1 MKMEDLIVQ
10 ITERLPAIDSGGR
23 LVIGIDG
30 MSRSGKTTLTSKLV
44 EHYKRENIQAISFH
58 LDDLIVERER
68 RYGTGEEEW
77 YEYYQLQ
84 WETDWLRDHFFT
96 RLKIAEE
103 LTLPFYDGEADR
115 RENRKVALPESC
127 IIIIEGVFLQRR
139 EWRGYCDYVIY
150 IDSSK
155 QQRIEREAAIVRQN
169 LAKFKSRYWKAEN
182 HYLKSQNPQSHADI
196 IVRN

>member
-1 MKMEDLIVQ
+1 MEELITQ

-30 MSRSGKTTLTSKLV
+30 MSRSGKTTLTAKLA
-44 EHYKRENIQAISFH
+44 ENYKSENIPAFSFH

-68 RYGTGEEEW
+68 RYWTGEEEW

-84 WETDWLRDHFFT
+84 WETDWLRDHFFR
-96 RLKIAEE
+96 RLKTAEE
-103 LTLPFYDGEADR
+103 LTLPFYDGEEDR
-115 RENRKVALPESC
+115 RENRKVALPESY

-155 QQRIEREAAIVRQN
+155 QQRIEREAAIVQQN
-169 LAKFKSRYWKAEN
+169 LAKFENRYWKAEN
-182 HYLKSQNPQSHADI
+182 HYLKSQNPQSHADF